1 MPGLVPGIHV
11 FGSRVG
17 RKTWMAGSSPAMT
30 NLGWRTSPLVRCFVG
45 AIALAI
51 LPLASTLPQAR
62 AQAQA
67 IAAAPVAP
75 VAVKVDARPLEAFD
89 LRDRTKRRFG
99 QLEYRSGLILT
110 SSFKAFGGLSAF
122 RIDAK
127 GEGFI
132 AMNDKGDWFTGRLVY
147 SGKTLTGL
155 ADVQSAPMLGSDGKP
170 ITTKKMYDSESLAID
185 GMTLYVGIERANRIL
200 KFDFRKGGITSPGEE
215 VVVPPALRKLPYN
228 KGPEGLVFVPKGMPH
243 EGALIV
249 VSERGLDA
257 AGNLLAFVLG
267 GAKPGQFTIRRTAE
281 FDISDAALLPSGEL
295 LILERKFS
303 LLGGLGVRIR
313 KIPLRAIAPGS
324 LVDGPVIFDADL
336 GYEIDNME
344 GLDVHRTADGD
355 TVLTMISDDNF
366 SLLQRT
372 LLLQFTLVEE

>member
-1 MPGLVPGIHV
+1 V
-11 FGSRVG
+11 
-17 RKTWMAGSSPAMT
+17 
-30 NLGWRTSPLVRCFVG
+30 
-45 AIALAI
+45 
-51 LPLASTLPQAR
+51 
-62 AQAQA
+62 QAQA

-215 VVVPPALRKLPYN
+215 VAVPPALRKLPYN

-257 AGNLLAFVLG
+257 AGNLLGFVLG